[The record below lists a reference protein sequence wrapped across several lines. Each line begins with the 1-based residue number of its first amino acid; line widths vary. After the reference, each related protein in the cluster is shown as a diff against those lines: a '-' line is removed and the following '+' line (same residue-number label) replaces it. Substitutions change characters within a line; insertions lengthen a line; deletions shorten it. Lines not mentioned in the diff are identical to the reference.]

1 MTLFRNIALAVVSAG
16 LLWFLSAGQHL
27 ETQVLAQSDEVTEG
41 ASEAEADVPGAGAAA
56 IPAED
61 TSAPVG
67 AAVSVDSTEDLGT
80 VYNRK
85 LHSVEE
91 RVNGLK
97 ENVFRSKAR
106 LLLLRETVLHGMVSG
121 ARGILYHVN
130 ELGGEYV
137 IESITYFLDGSK
149 IYSRADDTGDLARK
163 KEIKFFDGGLPAGN
177 HQVSAN
183 VVLRGNGFGIF
194 SYLNQYTLKV
204 QGSYSFIAQEGK
216 VSRVKI
222 IVYERGGFTQD
233 FTERPYFRWEVQ
245 TDRNLPSSEDAP

>member
-1 MTLFRNIALAVVSAG
+1 MTVFRNFALALATAG
-16 LLWFLSAGQHL
+16 LLWAAAGQPLEPWALAQETSDSEAAPAPAAAAPGVDVQPESDEDLSA
-27 ETQVLAQSDEVTEG
+27 
-41 ASEAEADVPGAGAAA
+41 
-56 IPAED
+56 
-61 TSAPVG
+61 
-67 AAVSVDSTEDLGT
+67 

-85 LHSVEE
+85 LHGIEE

-97 ENVFRSKAR
+97 EDVFRSKAR

-149 IYSRADDTGDLARK
+149 IFSRADTSGELARK

-216 VSRVKI
+216 VTRLRI
-222 IVYERGGFTQD
+222 IIYERGGLRQD
-233 FTERPYFRWEVQ
+233 FTDRPYFRYEVQ
-245 TDRNLPSSEDAP
+245 TDRNLPTDE

>member
-1 MTLFRNIALAVVSAG
+1 
-16 LLWFLSAGQHL
+16 
-27 ETQVLAQSDEVTEG
+27 
-41 ASEAEADVPGAGAAA
+41 
-56 IPAED
+56 
-61 TSAPVG
+61 
-67 AAVSVDSTEDLGT
+67 
-80 VYNRK
+80 
-85 LHSVEE
+85 
-91 RVNGLK
+91 GLK
-97 ENVFRSKAR
+97 EDVFRSKAR

-149 IYSRADDTGDLARK
+149 IFSRADTSGELARK

-216 VSRVKI
+216 VTRLRI
-222 IVYERGGFTQD
+222 IIYERGGLRQD
-233 FTERPYFRWEVQ
+233 FTDRPYFRYEVQ
-245 TDRNLPSSEDAP
+245 TDRNLPTDE